1 MSAAL
6 RQEGDYRGSII
17 EYGLIEK
24 KNDRGEFSGLSL
36 FLKIAAEE
44 VWMVPEGGSEPQW
57 LDCSGWDG
65 HGEGYLVLIT
75 KAGKVNET
83 QIRSLCRFAGWDGD
97 FESLSTKTWEPK
109 PVRFD
114 IKYETFNNTG
124 SYRINW
130 ISDYESVPGVAG
142 NVDADRAKQLANQ
155 FGGAIRA
162 IAGNQQRAVSPAP
175 AGKPATPGS
184 RPKPRPRP
192 PVASNGTAPPPP
204 AREGGDDIPF

>member
-6 RQEGDYRGSII
+6 RQEGEYRGSII

-24 KNDRGEFSGLSL
+24 KNDRGEFGGLSL

-44 VWMVPEGGSEPQW
+44 VWMVPQGETEPQW
-57 LDCSGWDG
+57 LDCHAWDG

-75 KAGKVNET
+75 KAGKPNET

-97 FESLSTKTWEPK
+97 FESLAARTWQPT

-114 IKYETFNNTG
+114 IRYETFNNTG

-130 ISDYESVPGVAG
+130 ISDYESVPGAAG
-142 NVDADRAKQLANQ
+142 NVNADRAKQLASQ

-162 IAGNQQRAVSPAP
+162 IAGNAQRVAQPAP
-175 AGKPATPGS
+175 AGRPAVPGT
-184 RPKPRPRP
+184 RPMPQPRRYANSAAAAA
-192 PVASNGTAPPPP
+192 VP
-204 AREGGDDIPF
+204 AAEGDDIPF